1 MLSFNGAVHVDIA
14 SILPRYNKLGF
25 SIDKVAPAI
34 EYAIKRLKENNTVPK
49 LNITVSYEDSKCFS
63 AESVN
68 HAFNFYMKR
77 KVHVFFGPVCDFA
90 AAPVARQIT
99 YWKTPM
105 LSAGAN
111 AMDFAVNKKRDY
123 PYLTRVGAH
132 FGDMVEFITSLFSD
146 FNWFNYQL
154 IYEDDP
160 DKNRENKCESKVDYF
175 KMCYFAG
182 EALVQYT
189 PKKAT
194 LKHEKLK
201 SSSELK
207 EQLTDTIGANVGVF
221 SVFFIILDVTVV
233 ISDKSHHMD
242 HFGRKL
248 QGTVNVAA
256 ILPAQSARL
265 FSRQRVSQA
274 LAIAVNASSAYLGK
288 INMVVYH
295 GDSLCDIAEG
305 MHQAFEL
312 HLRGEADVFLGPA
325 CDFAAAPVARQAKFW
340 DTPVISAGAFAMEFK
355 QKRTGMYP
363 TLTRVGDNVHSLTYF
378 IHRLIRQFGWRNFRL
393 IYEKEGQDNII
404 TSFCHVVSEG
414 LIYISSK
421 EDSEPVEYKR
431 IKDGLDG
438 ILQEFLGIDNGGRF
452 IAIALL
458 VG

>member
-1 MLSFNGAVHVDIA
+1 MKKMPHTIEDGNKLALRHLAAMNLIIYCLVISCMVSFNGAVHVDIA

-201 SSSELK
+201 SPSELK
-207 EQLTDTIGANVGVF
+207 EQLTDTIGANVG
-221 SVFFIILDVTVV
+221 
-233 ISDKSHHMD
+233 DKEE
-242 HFGRKL
+242 
-248 QGTVNVAA
+248 NYC
-256 ILPAQSARL
+256 
-265 FSRQRVSQA
+265 
-274 LAIAVNASSAYLGK
+274 SS
-288 INMVVYH
+288 
-295 GDSLCDIAEG
+295 
-305 MHQAFEL
+305 
-312 HLRGEADVFLGPA
+312 
-325 CDFAAAPVARQAKFW
+325 FA
-340 DTPVISAGAFAMEFK
+340 
-355 QKRTGMYP
+355 TG
-363 TLTRVGDNVHSLTYF
+363 LLS
-378 IHRLIRQFGWRNFRL
+378 
-393 IYEKEGQDNII
+393 
-404 TSFCHVVSEG
+404 VSEG
-414 LIYISSK
+414 FVGKRLQF
-421 EDSEPVEYKR
+421 SEYMLSVA
-431 IKDGLDG
+431 KD
-438 ILQEFLGIDNGGRF
+438 IES
-452 IAIALL
+452 
-458 VG
+458 